1 MEQKQQHILGQLMSQ
16 PENKVCAD
24 CGATGIKLFYT
35 LCVLSIETIIHRSS
49 LGFCQLGRVSLYD
62 LLFTS

>member
-1 MEQKQQHILGQLMSQ
+1 MSQ